1 MGNTSPNP
9 YRRTLARAGT
19 SWVVVIRMF
28 TQFFLKEKK
37 NTLVKAH
44 LHLIVLRGTLGNL
57 LSFSKCHM
65 NFAALLL

>member
-37 NTLVKAH
+37 KNKKKH
-44 LHLIVLRGTLGNL
+44 L
-57 LSFSKCHM
+57 
-65 NFAALLL
+65 